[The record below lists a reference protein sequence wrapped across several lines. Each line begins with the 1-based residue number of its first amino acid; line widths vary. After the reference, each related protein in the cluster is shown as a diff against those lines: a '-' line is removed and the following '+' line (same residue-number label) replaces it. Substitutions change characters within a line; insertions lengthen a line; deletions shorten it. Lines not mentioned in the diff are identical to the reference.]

1 MMTKAVSG
9 VRRAVIRAR
18 AYQSR
23 PACKDRL
30 FGGSPAAMLR
40 VYGPGC
46 DGRLIDAKSERIP
59 DEATWIDLEEPTQ
72 EEEELVERCIEV
84 DVPTQ
89 DEMSEIEPSS
99 RLYEMNGALYM
110 TVSAL
115 RGLEEHHPTTTP
127 IGFVLAANRLVTIR
141 YATPKPVR
149 AFENHAR
156 RDPELV
162 RDGPTA
168 LIRLLDAIIDRLA
181 DEIEQVSA
189 TMEHLSQEIFQ
200 GEQDERR
207 IPAARLTALLTNIGR
222 TQTLLTKIRYS
233 AVSTMRMLS
242 FLTGSNRA
250 HEGGQA
256 DLRHHLGSLTTDVTS
271 LSEHASFLSDN
282 LTFLLDASLGLISI
296 EQNAAMK
303 LFSWAAVVFLPPT
316 LIAGIFGMNFKYMPE
331 LSWHY
336 GYPISLALMF
346 VSAVG
351 PYLYFKRRG
360 WI

>member
-1 MMTKAVSG
+1 M
-9 VRRAVIRAR
+9 
-18 AYQSR
+18 QSL
-23 PACKDRL
+23 PL
-30 FGGSPAAMLR
+30 GPMHAAMLR

-46 DGRLIDAKSERIP
+46 DGRLVDARIERIP
-59 DEATWIDLEEPTQ
+59 DQATWIDLEEPTH
-72 EEEELVERCIEV
+72 EEEKLVERCIEV

-89 DEMSEIEPSS
+89 AEMAEIEPSS
-99 RLYEMNGALYM
+99 RLYEENGAMYM

-115 RGLEEHHPTTTP
+115 RGLDEHHPTTTP
-127 IGFVLAANRLVTIR
+127 ITFVLAANRLVTIR
-141 YATPKPVR
+141 YATPKPIR
-149 AFENHAR
+149 TFEGHAR

-168 LIRLLDAIIDRLA
+168 LVRLLDAIIDRLA

-189 TMEHLSQEIFQ
+189 VMEELSQEIFQ
-200 GEQDERR
+200 ADQDQRR
-207 IPAARLTALLTNIGR
+207 IPAVKLTALLSRIGR

-233 AVSTMRMLS
+233 AVSTLRMLS
-242 FLTGSNRA
+242 FFGASNRV
-250 HEGGQA
+250 HEKAEA
-256 DLRHHLGSLTTDVTS
+256 DVRHHLASLTTDVTS
-271 LSEHASFLSDN
+271 LGEHSSFLSDN

-316 LIAGIFGMNFKYMPE
+316 LIAGIFGMNFHYMPE
-331 LSWHY
+331 LDWRY
-336 GYPISLALMF
+336 GYPASLVLML

-351 PYLYFKRRG
+351 PYLYFKKRG